1 MTVKEQIKKKF
12 ADIWRRTTKK
22 LDGFLKKL
30 NNNYK
35 YRIKLLKFLHINA
48 KYRCFV
54 DAIVVAFA
62 VVIQVVISVRP
73 PDFLSNAFFQHI
85 RDTSLMIS
93 MASTIGLSTVVVFG
107 FNLGKS
113 VQQSWRGTIR
123 KHGLENLIGA
133 VVPETNINY
142 WQLILLVILYIC
154 IATDWCAFFYIL
166 LVYDVILYLLLLLE
180 WWSLETAGYACIK
193 DYYRKMSAN
202 KKKDFLSKILQ
213 GSVENSGQVNMRALK
228 TYFDLL
234 YLYLEEDIEENTFS
248 EHTGNGEKRRIDTIS
263 LEEFYDRAKGPFY
276 DTMRNLVLERKEQA
290 YLVLSLI
297 REFCDMKKKEIEKV
311 QTQIMFSIMIEYA
324 LDKGEYLDIDVIYKG
339 LANWSDQSISL
350 RYCISIARLEFLYI
364 ANHNVNRIYWS
375 NSVFS
380 LYYPVKIDSAYL
392 DVIPTL
398 WYLWCCK
405 ENVSFLLLA
414 KNLDNLLK
422 IFENDTENFHES
434 DTKDSFFMLIKGL
447 RY

>member
-180 WWSLETAGYACIK
+180 W
-193 DYYRKMSAN
+193 
-202 KKKDFLSKILQ
+202 
-213 GSVENSGQVNMRALK
+213 
-228 TYFDLL
+228 
-234 YLYLEEDIEENTFS
+234 
-248 EHTGNGEKRRIDTIS
+248 
-263 LEEFYDRAKGPFY
+263 
-276 DTMRNLVLERKEQA
+276 
-290 YLVLSLI
+290 
-297 REFCDMKKKEIEKV
+297 
-311 QTQIMFSIMIEYA
+311 
-324 LDKGEYLDIDVIYKG
+324 
-339 LANWSDQSISL
+339 
-350 RYCISIARLEFLYI
+350 
-364 ANHNVNRIYWS
+364 
-375 NSVFS
+375 
-380 LYYPVKIDSAYL
+380 
-392 DVIPTL
+392 
-398 WYLWCCK
+398 
-405 ENVSFLLLA
+405 
-414 KNLDNLLK
+414 
-422 IFENDTENFHES
+422 
-434 DTKDSFFMLIKGL
+434 
-447 RY
+447 